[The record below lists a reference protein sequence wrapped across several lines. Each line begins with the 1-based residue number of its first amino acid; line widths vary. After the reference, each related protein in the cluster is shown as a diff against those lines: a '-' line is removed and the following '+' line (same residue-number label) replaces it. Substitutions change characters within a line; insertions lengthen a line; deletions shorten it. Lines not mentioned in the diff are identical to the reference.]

1 MAARLYVVATP
12 IGNLADMT
20 QRATDILRSV
30 PVVAC
35 EDTRRSRPLLAHV
48 GASPSLV
55 ALHEHNET
63 EASAAVLQRLLA
75 GDDVALVSDAGTPL
89 FSDPG
94 FELVRLAWQHGVAV
108 VPVPGANA
116 VAAAVAVSPIP
127 MRRFHF
133 EGFLP
138 ARSTARRTVL
148 RQLLAASVPVVF
160 FEAPHRIRQTLA
172 DLLDLGGGE
181 RRLLLCREL
190 TKRFEEVLFA
200 TTRELLQAE
209 VPERGEYVCVLEA
222 AGKARSPAQAE
233 RVLKALTAEL
243 PAAQAARLAARITGR
258 PRSELYEIAMSWR
271 DDDGA

>member
-1 MAARLYVVATP
+1 MAGKLYVVATP

-35 EDTRRSRPLLAHV
+35 EDTRRSRPLLAHI
-48 GASPSLV
+48 GASPNLV

-63 EASAAVLQRLLA
+63 EASAALLQRLLA
-75 GDDVALVSDAGTPL
+75 GDDMALVSDAGTPL

-138 ARSTARRTVL
+138 AKAGPRRKVL
-148 RQLLAASVPVVF
+148 AQMLAASAPSVF
-160 FEAPHRIRQTLA
+160 FEAPHRIRQALTELA
-172 DLLDLGGGE
+172 DLGGGE

-190 TKRFEEVLFA
+190 TKRFESVLFA
-200 TTRELLQAE
+200 TARELLEAQ
-209 VPERGEYVCVLEA
+209 VPERGEFVCILEA
-222 AGKARSPAQAE
+222 GGEARSPAPAE
-233 RVLKALTAEL
+233 RVLKTLTAEL
-243 PAAQAARLAARITGR
+243 PAAQAARLAARITGLS
-258 PRSELYEIAMSWR
+258 RSELYEVAMSLR
-271 DDDGA
+271 DDAE